1 MTQENNNETW
11 RVTYEIVQRDDEFLL
26 IRKPSGIILAKAKS
40 RNELFEKWR
49 GIGTQAAYPFGRWS

>member
-1 MTQENNNETW
+1 MTQENNGTTW
-11 RVTYEIVQRDDEFLL
+11 RVTYEIVQRDEEFLL

-49 GIGTQAAYPFGRWS
+49 GLGAQAAYPFGRWS